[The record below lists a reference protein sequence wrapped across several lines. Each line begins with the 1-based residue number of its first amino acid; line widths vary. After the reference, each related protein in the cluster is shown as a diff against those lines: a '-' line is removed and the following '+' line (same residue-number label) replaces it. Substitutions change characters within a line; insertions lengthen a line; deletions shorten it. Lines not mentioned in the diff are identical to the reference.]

1 MKFRPDEKPEPKA
14 KKVPKR
20 IKPLSDKRTV
30 QNDLYLKLR
39 KIYLDSHNMCDVRL
53 IGCTHYATEIH
64 HAEGRIGFR
73 LTDISNF
80 VAICRNCHIL
90 VENQNL

>member
-1 MKFRPDEKPEPKA
+1 MFRPDPKPEPKA

-20 IKPLSDKRTV
+20 IKPLSDKRRI
-30 QNDLYLKLR
+30 QNDVYLKLR
-39 KIYLDSHNMCDVRL
+39 KMYLDTHSLCDVRL

-64 HAEGRIGFR
+64 HAEGRTGSL
-73 LTDISNF
+73 LTDITHF

-90 VENQNL
+90 VEKNNL